1 VLNHLFIRDFAIV
14 SKLELAIEPGLTV
27 LTGET
32 GAGKSI
38 LIDALALALGE
49 RAEMQVIRHGSGRA
63 EVAAGFDL
71 GAAGQDAARWLREH
85 DLFEDGECLLRR
97 VVERDKGS
105 KAWINGRPVPVQMLR
120 ELGELLVD
128 IHGQHEHQSLLKR
141 DAQRQMLDDFAGLA
155 TAVGELGA
163 NYHTL
168 RELEARR
175 ATLGR
180 EGADRTARIDYLRH
194 QVQELDALKLAPDEI
209 PQLEDEHKRA
219 ANSAELVTGAQGV
232 AQSLY
237 DDEEHA
243 VSGQL
248 ARAIR
253 DLENLSEYD
262 AKLGELVSLLN
273 EASVQVDEVASRLHQ
288 YLDTLDVDPQ
298 RLEWLENRIG
308 ALHDLSRKHQVKP
321 EELPAVLERLRT
333 ELADIE
339 DYDVNL
345 EKLDREIA
353 GTRAAY
359 LKQAKDI
366 SRERATAATRLGK
379 DVTAEMQ
386 KLGMPGGRF
395 EIALL
400 PLANDELSAH
410 GLERI
415 EYQVS
420 ANTGQPVKA
429 LTKVASGG
437 ELSRISLALQ
447 VVTARIG
454 RIPSL
459 IFDEVD
465 VGIGGGVAEVVGAQL
480 RTLADSRQVL
490 CITHLAQVAAQG
502 HHHLQVTKETAAN
515 TTVTHISPLTAKE
528 RVHEIAR
535 MLGGVEITRQTL
547 DLAAEMLSRVAGT
560 SDVPA

>member
-1 VLNHLFIRDFAIV
+1 VLTSLFIRDFAIV
-14 SKLELAIEPGLTV
+14 HKLELGLEPGLTV

-32 GAGKSI
+32 GAGKSV

-49 RAEMQVIRHGSGRA
+49 RAETQVIRHGAERT

-71 GAAGQDAARWLREH
+71 KPDQDPAKWLKAH

-141 DAQRQMLDDFAGLA
+141 EAQRQMLDDYAGLSERVE
-155 TAVGELGA
+155 TLGGT
-163 NYHTL
+163 YHGL
-168 RELEARR
+168 RALEERR
-175 ATLGR
+175 ATLSR
-180 EGADRTARIDYLRH
+180 EGADRSARIEFLHY
-194 QVQELDALKLAPDEI
+194 QVQELETLKLSPEEI
-209 PQLEDEHKRA
+209 PQIEDEHRRL
-219 ANSAELVTGAQGV
+219 ANSAELVAGAQGI

-243 VSGQL
+243 VASAL

-253 DLENLSEYD
+253 SLETLSEYD

-288 YLDTLDVDPQ
+288 YLDHLDVDPQ
-298 RLEWLENRIG
+298 RLEWLENRIA
-308 ALHDLSRKHQVKP
+308 ALHDLSRKHQVP
-321 EELPAVLERLRT
+321 AAELPAVLERLKT
-333 ELADIE
+333 ELGDIE
-339 DYDVNL
+339 DFDVNL

-353 GTRAAY
+353 TTRADY
-359 LKQAKDI
+359 LKLAQAV
-366 SRERATAATRLGK
+366 SAERAKAAARLGK
-379 DVTAEMQ
+379 EVTKEMQ

-395 EIALL
+395 EVTLTPL
-400 PLANDELSAH
+400 PKDELGAH

-420 ANTGQPVKA
+420 ANPGQPLKP

-447 VVTARIG
+447 VITARVG
-454 RIPSL
+454 RVPTL

-465 VGIGGGVAEVVGAQL
+465 VGIGGGVAEIVGAQL

-502 HHHLQVTKETAAN
+502 HRHLQVTKETAAN
-515 TTVTHISPLTAKE
+515 TTVTHIGPLSAKE
-528 RVHEIAR
+528 RVQEIAR

-547 DLAAEMLSRVAGT
+547 DLAAEMLSRIGENA
-560 SDVPA
+560 DVPA

>member
-14 SKLELAIEPGLTV
+14 HKLELALEPGLTV

-49 RAEMQVIRHGSGRA
+49 RAESLVIRHGCDRS

-71 GAAGQDAARWLREH
+71 KPEQDAARWLKTH

-141 DAQRQMLDDFAGLA
+141 DVQRQMLDDYAGLA
-155 TAVGELGA
+155 EAVETLA
-163 NYHTL
+163 ATFHRL
-168 RELEARR
+168 RELVERR
-175 ATLGR
+175 ATLQK
-180 EGADRTARIDYLRH
+180 EGSDRSQRIDWLRH
-194 QVQELDALKLAPDEI
+194 QVQELDALKLTPEEI
-209 PQLEDEHKRA
+209 PQIEDEHKRV
-219 ANSAELVTGAQGV
+219 ANSAELLQGAQGL
-232 AQSLY
+232 AHNLY

-243 VSGQL
+243 VAGQL

-253 DLENLSEYD
+253 ELESLSQYD
-262 AKLGELVSLLN
+262 SRLGELVVMLN

-288 YLDTLDVDPQ
+288 YLDSLDVDPG
-298 RLEWLENRIG
+298 RLEWLEGRIA
-308 ALHDLSRKHQVKP
+308 ALHDLSRKHQVRP
-321 EELPAVLERLRT
+321 EELPAVLERLRA
-333 ELADIE
+333 ELGDIE
-339 DYDVNL
+339 NFDVNL
-345 EKLDREIA
+345 EKLDKDITA
-353 GTRAAY
+353 TRAAY
-359 LKQAKDI
+359 LQQAQAI
-366 SRERATAATRLGK
+366 SRERTSTAGKLGK

-395 EIALL
+395 EITLT
-400 PLANDELSAH
+400 PLAKGELSAH

-415 EYQVS
+415 EFQVS
-420 ANTGQPVKA
+420 ANAGQPLKP
-429 LTKVASGG
+429 LTRVASGG

-454 RIPSL
+454 RVPTL

-465 VGIGGGVAEVVGAQL
+465 VGIGGGVAEIVGAQL
-480 RTLADSRQVL
+480 RTLGGARQAL

-502 HHHLQVTKETAAN
+502 HHHLQVTKETVAN
-515 TTVTHISPLTAKE
+515 TTVTHIGPLNAKE

-547 DLAAEMLSRVAGT
+547 YLAAQMLRRVGVDN
-560 SDVPA
+560 DVPA

>member
-1 VLNHLFIRDFAIV
+1 VLTSLFIRDFAIV
-14 SKLELAIEPGLTV
+14 QKLELAFEPGLTV

-49 RAEMQVIRHGSGRA
+49 RAESGVVRHGCDRT
-63 EVAAGFDL
+63 EVAAGFDVN
-71 GAAGQDAARWLREH
+71 ARQDAAKWLKAN
-85 DLFEDGECLLRR
+85 DLFDEGECLLRR

-105 KAWINGRPVPVQMLR
+105 KAWINGRPVPVQQLR

-128 IHGQHEHQSLLKR
+128 LHGQHEHQSLLR
-141 DAQRQMLDDFAGLA
+141 REAQRQMLDDYAGL
-155 TAVGELGA
+155 TAAVEELGST
-163 NYHTL
+163 YHTL
-168 RELEARR
+168 RERETRR
-175 ATLGR
+175 NTLQR
-180 EGADRTARIDYLRH
+180 EGADRSARIDYLRH
-194 QVQELDALKLAPDEI
+194 QVQELEALKLTADEI
-209 PQLEDEHKRA
+209 PQLEEEHKRV
-219 ANSAELVTGAQGV
+219 ANAAELVQGAQNV
-232 AQSLY
+232 AQTLY
-237 DDEEHA
+237 DDEEQA
-243 VSGQL
+243 IASRL

-253 DLENLSEYD
+253 ELESLSEYD
-262 AKLGELVSLLN
+262 SMLGEWVSLLN
-273 EASVQVDEVASRLHQ
+273 EASVQVEEVATRLHQ
-288 YLDTLDVDPQ
+288 YLDHLEVDPQ
-298 RLEWLENRIG
+298 RLEWLENRL
-308 ALHDLSRKHQVKP
+308 ASLHDLSRKHQVRP
-321 EELPAVLERLRT
+321 EELPGVLERLRT
-333 ELADIE
+333 ELGDIE
-339 DYDVNL
+339 DFDSNL

-353 GTRAAY
+353 AARELY
-359 LKQAKDI
+359 LKQAKAI
-366 SRERATAATRLGK
+366 SESRRKAATRLGK
-379 DVTAEMQ
+379 EVTAEMQ

-395 EIALL
+395 EITLTPL
-400 PLANDELSAH
+400 PKGEMGAT

-420 ANTGQPVKA
+420 ANAGQPPKP

-454 RIPSL
+454 RVPTL

-465 VGIGGGVAEVVGAQL
+465 VGIGGGVAEIVGAQL

-502 HHHLQVTKETAAN
+502 HRHLQVTKETVAN
-515 TTVTHISPLTAKE
+515 TTITHIGPLNPKE

-547 DLAAEMLSRVAGT
+547 DLAEEMLSKVG
-560 SDVPA
+560 PAPHVSA